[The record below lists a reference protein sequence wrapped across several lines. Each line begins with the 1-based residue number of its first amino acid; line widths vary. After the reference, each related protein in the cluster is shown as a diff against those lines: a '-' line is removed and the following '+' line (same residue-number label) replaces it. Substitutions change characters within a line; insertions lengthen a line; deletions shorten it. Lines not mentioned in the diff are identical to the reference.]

1 MAKFIY
7 MQKYLSLFPHIEPY
21 STGFVTEGCHEIYY
35 EECGNPSGKPVV
47 FLHGGPGG
55 GGSEDVRRFFDPSL
69 YRIIVFDQR
78 GCGRSKPHGCL
89 ENNTTWDLVSDIE
102 KIRSTL
108 NIRKWMVFGGS
119 WGSTLALAYSQTHP
133 ESVSEMILRGVFM
146 LRQKELDWFYQ
157 EGASKIFPDD
167 WDSFIAIIPHQ
178 KRNNLMVAYNEIFN
192 SNNED
197 LKLEAAVNWSRWEAA
212 TSKLVQNNSLMD
224 EFSDPYF
231 ALAFAL
237 IENHY
242 FINKGFLDSEDQLI
256 KGIEK
261 IRHIPAKI
269 IQGRYDVVC
278 PMETAYEVYKEWP
291 EATLEIAKTSGHSAF
306 EKEIIHLLVSA
317 TNEFALN

>member
-167 WDSFIAIIPHQ
+167 WENFVAIIPHQ

-192 SNNED
+192 SNDED

-269 IQGRYDVVC
+269 IQGRYDIVC

-291 EATLEIAKTSGHSAF
+291 EATLEIAKSSGHSAF

-317 TNEFALN
+317 TNEFARN

>member
-7 MQKYLSLFPHIEPY
+7 MQNYLSLFPHIEPY
-21 STGFVTEGCHEIYY
+21 ATGFITEGCHEIYY

-102 KIRSTL
+102 KIRTTL
-108 NIRKWMVFGGS
+108 DIKKWMVFGGS
-119 WGSTLALAYSQTHP
+119 WGSTLALAYSQAHP
-133 ESVSEMILRGVFM
+133 ESVSEMILRGIFM

-157 EGASKIFPDD
+157 EGASKIFPDA
-167 WDSFIAIIPHQ
+167 WESFVAIIPYK
-178 KRNNLMVAYNEIFN
+178 KRTNLMVAYNEIFN
-192 SNNED
+192 GNDED
-197 LKLEAAVNWSRWEAA
+197 LKLEAAINWSRWEAA
-212 TSKLVQNNSLMD
+212 TSKLVQNNSLID

-242 FINKGFLDSEDQLI
+242 FINKGFLNSEDQLI

-291 EATLEIAKTSGHSAF
+291 EATLEIAKSSGHSAF
-306 EKEIIHLLVSA
+306 EKEIIHLLISA
-317 TNEFALN
+317 TNEFARN

>member
-1 MAKFIY
+1 

-69 YRIIVFDQR
+69 YRIVVFDQR

-167 WDSFIAIIPHQ
+167 WESFVAIIPHQ

-192 SNNED
+192 SNDED

-269 IQGRYDVVC
+269 IQGRYDIVC

-291 EATLEIAKTSGHSAF
+291 EATLEIAKSSGHSAF

-317 TNEFALN
+317 TNEFARN

>member
-192 SNNED
+192 SNDED

-269 IQGRYDVVC
+269 IQGRYDIVC

-291 EATLEIAKTSGHSAF
+291 EATLEIAKSSGHSAF

-317 TNEFALN
+317 TNEFARN

>member
-1 MAKFIY
+1 
-7 MQKYLSLFPHIEPY
+7 MQNYLSLFPRIEPY
-21 STGFVTEGCHEIYY
+21 ATGFITEGCHEIYY

-102 KIRSTL
+102 KIRAIL
-108 NIRKWMVFGGS
+108 NIKKWMVFGGS
-119 WGSTLALAYSQTHP
+119 WGSTLALAYSQAHP
-133 ESVSEMILRGVFM
+133 ESVSEMILRGIFM

-157 EGASKIFPDD
+157 EGASKIFPDA
-167 WDSFIAIIPHQ
+167 WESFVAIIPRQ
-178 KRNNLMVAYNEIFN
+178 KRTNLMVAYNEIVN
-192 SNNED
+192 GNDED
-197 LKLEAAVNWSRWEAA
+197 LKLEAAINWSRWEAA
-212 TSKLVQNNSLMD
+212 TSKLVQNNSLID

-291 EATLEIAKTSGHSAF
+291 EATLEIAKSSGHSAF
-306 EKEIIHLLVSA
+306 VKEIIHLLISA
-317 TNEFALN
+317 TNEFARN

>member
-1 MAKFIY
+1 
-7 MQKYLSLFPHIEPY
+7 MQNYLSLFPHIEPY
-21 STGFVTEGCHEIYY
+21 ATGFITEGCHEIYY

-102 KIRSTL
+102 KIRTIL
-108 NIRKWMVFGGS
+108 NIKKWMVFGGS
-119 WGSTLALAYSQTHP
+119 WGSTLALAYSQAHP
-133 ESVSEMILRGVFM
+133 ESVSEMILRGIFM

-157 EGASKIFPDD
+157 EGASKIFPDA
-167 WDSFIAIIPHQ
+167 WESFVAIIPHK
-178 KRNNLMVAYNEIFN
+178 KRANLMVAYNEIFN
-192 SNNED
+192 GNDED
-197 LKLEAAVNWSRWEAA
+197 LKLEAAINWSRWEAA
-212 TSKLVQNNSLMD
+212 TSKLVQNNSLID

-242 FINKGFLDSEDQLI
+242 FINKGFLNSEDQLI

-291 EATLEIAKTSGHSAF
+291 EATLEIAKSSGHSAF
-306 EKEIIHLLVSA
+306 EKEIIHLLISA
-317 TNEFALN
+317 TNEFARN

>member
-21 STGFVTEGCHEIYY
+21 STGFVTEGFHEIYY

-269 IQGRYDVVC
+269 IQGRYDIVC
-278 PMETAYEVYKEWP
+278 PMETAYEVHKEWP
-291 EATLEIAKTSGHSAF
+291 EAKLEIAKSSGHSAF
-306 EKEIIHLLVSA
+306 EREIIHLLVSA
-317 TNEFALN
+317 TNEFARN

>member
-167 WDSFIAIIPHQ
+167 WESFVAIIPHQ

-192 SNNED
+192 GNDED

-269 IQGRYDVVC
+269 IQGRYDIVC

-291 EATLEIAKTSGHSAF
+291 EATLEIAKSSGHSAF

-317 TNEFALN
+317 TNEFARN

>member
-1 MAKFIY
+1 
-7 MQKYLSLFPHIEPY
+7 
-21 STGFVTEGCHEIYY
+21 
-35 EECGNPSGKPVV
+35 
-47 FLHGGPGG
+47 
-55 GGSEDVRRFFDPSL
+55 
-69 YRIIVFDQR
+69 
-78 GCGRSKPHGCL
+78 
-89 ENNTTWDLVSDIE
+89 
-102 KIRSTL
+102 
-108 NIRKWMVFGGS
+108 
-119 WGSTLALAYSQTHP
+119 
-133 ESVSEMILRGVFM
+133 MILRGVFM

-269 IQGRYDVVC
+269 IQGRYDIVC
-278 PMETAYEVYKEWP
+278 PMETAYEVHKEWP
-291 EATLEIAKTSGHSAF
+291 EAKLEIAKSSGHSAF
-306 EKEIIHLLVSA
+306 EREIIHLLVSA
-317 TNEFALN
+317 TNEFARN

>member
-1 MAKFIY
+1 
-7 MQKYLSLFPHIEPY
+7 MQNYLCLFPHIEPY
-21 STGFVTEGCHEIYY
+21 ATGFITEGCHEIYY

-102 KIRSTL
+102 KIRTIL
-108 NIRKWMVFGGS
+108 NIKKWMVFGGS
-119 WGSTLALAYSQTHP
+119 WGSTLALAYSQAHP
-133 ESVSEMILRGVFM
+133 ESVSEMILRGIFM

-157 EGASKIFPDD
+157 EGASKIFPDA
-167 WDSFIAIIPHQ
+167 WESFVAIIPHK
-178 KRNNLMVAYNEIFN
+178 KRANLMVAYNEIFN
-192 SNNED
+192 GNDED
-197 LKLEAAVNWSRWEAA
+197 LKLEAAINWSRWEAA
-212 TSKLVQNNSLMD
+212 TSKLVQNNSLID

-242 FINKGFLDSEDQLI
+242 FINKGFLNSEDQLI

-291 EATLEIAKTSGHSAF
+291 EATLEIAKSSGHSAF
-306 EKEIIHLLVSA
+306 EKEIIHLLISA
-317 TNEFALN
+317 TNEFACN

>member
-1 MAKFIY
+1 

-269 IQGRYDVVC
+269 IQGRYDIVC

-291 EATLEIAKTSGHSAF
+291 EATLEIAKSSGHSAF

-317 TNEFALN
+317 TNEFARN

>member
-21 STGFVTEGCHEIYY
+21 STGFVTEGFHEIYY

-269 IQGRYDVVC
+269 IQGRYDIVC

-291 EATLEIAKTSGHSAF
+291 EATLEIAKSSGHSAF

-317 TNEFALN
+317 TNEFARN